1 MSHEPENDGLWPPRD
16 YSVAVQRLK
25 AVVGQ
30 AIYLVEINA
39 GEINAG
45 VKFSDQPLVL
55 LAVIDYPEPDPYRQ
69 LCPHMLIL
77 NDGRGVNLGRIARI
91 SINTPFQPQGEDL
104 LFSQQ
109 EFVQQ
114 FLFAPRSLSHAS
126 LKQTSTM
133 LLQQMFGDTP
143 GRLLATGIQ
152 GEEEKANGYHPP
164 LLPLEDLSVAGSVER
179 SKDLLSKMLS

>member
-1 MSHEPENDGLWPPRD
+1 MSNESENDGLWPPRE
-16 YSVAVQRLK
+16 YYVALQRLK
-25 AVVGQ
+25 AVIGQ
-30 AIYLVEINA
+30 PLYLVEVNA

-45 VKFSDQPLVL
+45 VKFSDQPLIL

-104 LFSQQ
+104 LFTQQ
-109 EFVQQ
+109 DFVQQ
-114 FLFAPRSLSHAS
+114 FLFAPRSLSRES
-126 LKQTSTM
+126 IQQTSTM

-143 GRLLATGIQ
+143 GRLLAQSTQ
-152 GEEEKANGYHPP
+152 AGEEQANSYHPP
-164 LLPLEDLSVAGSVER
+164 LLTQPTKS
-179 SKDLLSKMLS
+179 